1 MIFKFYVKINSIYI
15 DHLCW
20 ISKYIF
26 SFILWDNFWLCDNR
40 MSKGLKVSLLSKK
53 KKGLKVSL
61 KQKFPHDTWIKLK
74 I

>member
-1 MIFKFYVKINSIYI
+1 
-15 DHLCW
+15 
-20 ISKYIF
+20 
-26 SFILWDNFWLCDNR
+26 